1 MQNLKINLNLNMYY
15 YIYIYIIS
23 TLYLYDIS
31 DKMGESDKRFNE
43 KWNLN
48 SYFSIR

>member
-1 MQNLKINLNLNMYY
+1 MYY
-15 YIYIYIIS
+15 YIS

-31 DKMGESDKRFNE
+31 DKMCESDKRFNE

>member
-15 YIYIYIIS
+15 YIS

-43 KWNLN
+43 KWNLT

>member
-1 MQNLKINLNLNMYY
+1 MQSLKINLNLNMYY
-15 YIYIYIIS
+15 YI
-23 TLYLYDIS
+23 YLYDIS

>member
-15 YIYIYIIS
+15 YI
-23 TLYLYDIS
+23 YLYDIS

-48 SYFSIR
+48 SYFSIRQN